1 MNKLDII
8 RLLAE
13 STPVQK
19 AELLRLLQP
28 NLEDEN
34 PYTEL
39 DVQYLK
45 TVRDRFLLPSAFTE
59 GQVVKWKKGLK
70 NRRLPKEKQPAIVM
84 DVPSQPLIDS
94 QRDVGSP
101 YFHET
106 LDIVLGVIDEEG
118 DFVTFFFDR
127 RRFES
132 F

>member
-8 RLLAE
+8 RLLAD

-45 TVRDRFLLPSAFTE
+45 TVRDRFLLPSSFTE

-84 DVPSQPLIDS
+84 EVPSQPLIDH

-118 DFVTFFFDR
+118 DFVTFFYDK
-127 RRFES
+127 RRFEL